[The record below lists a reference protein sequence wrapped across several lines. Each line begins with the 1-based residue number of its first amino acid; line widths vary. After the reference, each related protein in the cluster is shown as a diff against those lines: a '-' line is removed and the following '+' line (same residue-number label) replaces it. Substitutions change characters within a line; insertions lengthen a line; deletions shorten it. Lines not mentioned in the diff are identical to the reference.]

1 MTYEREQKENFLW
14 QFIKDQLF
22 QVRFRIFLKNYNCE
36 RKIDNQPS
44 LGKFVSLTR
53 SHILNLDICLK
64 PRRCGILE
72 HYVDY
77 DINGS
82 GLGFERGSWS
92 GALLLGLV
100 ERRYE
105 SVAAKSTNKTT
116 QNTPKKGQ
124 PKLRKPLVNLNNER
138 STKSLSEFYLYS
150 TFSKI
155 YKIQNLTEKLQMN
168 L

>member
-1 MTYEREQKENFLW
+1 M
-14 QFIKDQLF
+14 D
-22 QVRFRIFLKNYNCE
+22 RFRLQRVPFLGKDY
-36 RKIDNQPS
+36 RPS
-44 LGKFVSLTR
+44 LGKFVSLTC
-53 SHILNLDICLK
+53 SQILNLDISFK
-64 PRRCGILE
+64 PQRCGILE

-138 STKSLSEFYLYS
+138 STKSLSDFQFRARFQKY
-150 TFSKI
+150 TKSKI
-155 YKIQNLTEKLQMN
+155 
-168 L
+168 